1 MLGHSSVSSAASVAG
16 SVSSSDWGR
25 EYEDED
31 TWYQFTDA
39 YQSGHDTHLLPTTDT
54 AMSLRMAQYRRAG
67 VRRDGRAG
75 RPSMKQRQQV
85 VDVPARPAEVFG
97 GMSRVRPPLWQLRDI
112 ADDEGG
118 DGQGNAPETAMHDGN
133 RVRNV
138 HARNCSDC
146 VNLHAPHVS
155 PSVSEHD
162 FRVAVKDNK
171 HMELNQRVSCD
182 GVINTTLGTGVSDGE
197 QSVHCAVPHLH
208 DNTQHTMDVG
218 DDVGSHDFLP
228 PPSRVSGHDLTQA
241 LRETQFKGTVPRE
254 IFDEF
259 SCSSGAPTSFYKTR
273 VSTDQFTFM
282 CLERKNS
289 CSDMFQPQVTCVMYL
304 AEDATIHVD
313 NLSPPPDDTDYV
325 APPAAFMKKSSSTA
339 FLGGSSAA
347 KTTRLRRIASLNL
360 CEAANKA
367 DVIPDVNANT
377 TTTGPSPSDSSQ
389 RLSKL
394 SLVADDMMVKN
405 LRKFPFFAASRLNK
419 LTTVDDRTS
428 QPRPPVETLAVL
440 LRRAKSP
447 CLGQLNMPWSD
458 RVRYRGVGEITV
470 WCSVSFGVILGAL
483 FAVFVKVVQVVVA
496 LCL

>member
-39 YQSGHDTHLLPTTDT
+39 YQSGHDTHLLPTVDT

-67 VRRDGRAG
+67 VRRDGRGG

-85 VDVPARPAEVFG
+85 DDVPARPAEVFG
-97 GMSRVRPPLWQLRDI
+97 GISRVRPPLWQLRDI
-112 ADDEGG
+112 ADDEAGE
-118 DGQGNAPETAMHDGN
+118 GQGNAPETGLHDGN

-146 VNLHAPHVS
+146 VNLHAPRVS
-155 PSVSEHD
+155 QSVSVAVS
-162 FRVAVKDNK
+162 RVAVSDNM
-171 HMELNQRVSCD
+171 HVELNKRRPPASDYCAV
-182 GVINTTLGTGVSDGE
+182 NTTRKACVSDGE
-197 QSVHCAVPHLH
+197 QSDRCAMLHLH
-208 DNTQHTMDVG
+208 DRTYDV
-218 DDVGSHDFLP
+218 SSCDFFP
-228 PPSRVSGHDLTQA
+228 PPSRVTCHDLTQA
-241 LRETQFKGTVPRE
+241 LRNTQFKGIVPRE
-254 IFDEF
+254 IIDEF
-259 SCSSGAPTSFYKTR
+259 SDTNHAGSSFYKTR
-273 VSTDQFTFM
+273 VVTDQFTFM
-282 CLERKNS
+282 CLERKNT
-289 CSDMFQPQVTCVMYL
+289 CRDLFQPQVTCVMFL
-304 AEDATIHVD
+304 AEDTTSCD
-313 NLSPPPDDTDYV
+313 KNLAPPPDDTDYV

-360 CEAANKA
+360 CEAAKKA

-377 TTTGPSPSDSSQ
+377 KTTGPSPSDSSQ

-440 LRRAKSP
+440 LRRVKSP

-470 WCSVSFGVILGAL
+470 WCSVSFGVILGVL

-496 LCL
+496 LYL